1 MKTKICVIKR
11 ILWVIFGTVFLFQV
25 CLAVAWAF
33 TSVQSVQEFYE
44 TDIYIQSIV
53 RRTTDG
59 WHLPG
64 YSVLLFC
71 MRRLFGFAEQGSVLG
86 MYLIQTAFSLYC
98 FTEAVR
104 SVVLIMTKHNLKYGY
119 AFLAAVYIVTNPMIW
134 QMQFALLP
142 DAMCLAAVVIL
153 FAKLLELCRTENSFR
168 LYCLYVVTGSLLL
181 TGTFERHYFYAG
193 VLLTAVMTIVA
204 IIRLWKR
211 KGCRREAY
219 KLMFLTPLIVV
230 LVSLIAAYY
239 PAFVGI
245 EGEYPK
251 YSLAADSMHRAVLP
265 YFEKTHGDYS
275 GEIQSYL
282 TEEMVAAA
290 CAGERAFY
298 TDFLSELEQLAGEG
312 AGHLYRKMIS
322 ETVRMNLKDISLR
335 MGKEMAGYLL
345 APVSFVKYTYH
356 SGNARF
362 GYNLSRMWEVQPEL
376 ANAYAIIGTNGMCIF
391 VLAALGIGWAEL
403 LMKKE
408 DVKPVLSAF
417 GAMLTANILVT
428 LPKMIPAPIQ
438 IDYRVGLFSL
448 SVWMIA
454 ALSLFLKKY
463 VSEEK
468 EDG

>member
-1 MKTKICVIKR
+1 MKTKICMLKR
-11 ILWVIFGTVFLFQV
+11 ILWVIFWTVFLFQV
-25 CLAVAWAF
+25 FLAVTWAF
-33 TSVQSVQEFYE
+33 SSIRSVQEFYE

-71 MRRLFGFAEQGSVLG
+71 VRRLFGFSEQGSVLG
-86 MYLIQTAFSLYC
+86 MYLLQTAFSLYC
-98 FTEAVR
+98 FTEALR
-104 SVVLIMTKHNLKYGY
+104 SVVLIMTKRNLKYGY

-142 DAMCLAAVVIL
+142 DAMCLAATVIL
-153 FAKLLELCRTENSFR
+153 FAKLLELCRPENSFR

-181 TGTFERHYFYAG
+181 TGTFEYHYFYAG
-193 VLLTAVMTIVA
+193 VLLTAAMTIVA
-204 IIRLWKR
+204 VIRLWKQKAR
-211 KGCRREAY
+211 RREAY
-219 KLMFLTPLIVV
+219 KVLFLTPLIVV
-230 LVSLIAAYY
+230 LVGLIAVFY
-239 PAFVGI
+239 PAFIGI
-245 EGEYPK
+245 DGEYPK
-251 YSLAADSMHRAVLP
+251 YSLTTDFMHRAVLP
-265 YFEKTHGDYS
+265 YFEKTHENYS
-275 GEIQSYL
+275 EEIQIYL
-282 TEEMVAAA
+282 TEEMVTAA

-298 TDFLSELEQLAGEG
+298 TDFLSELEQSAGED

-322 ETVRMNLKDISLR
+322 ETLRMNMKDVSLR
-335 MGKEMAGYLL
+335 MGKEMTGYLL

-362 GYNLSRMWEVQPEL
+362 GYNLSRMWEGQPKL

-391 VLAALGIGWAEL
+391 VLAALGIGCAEL
-403 LMKKE
+403 LIKK
-408 DVKPVLSAF
+408 DGVKPVLSAF
-417 GAMLTANILVT
+417 GVMLTANILVT
-428 LPKMIPAPIQ
+428 LPKMIFAPIQ

-448 SVWMIA
+448 SIWMIA

-468 EDG
+468 ENG